1 VIRAII
7 GTGTLLDPNGQP
19 AANLVVNLQLR
30 TVKGDWNDIAQS
42 RTAQTGSFRL
52 STDGRELE
60 DLNVIPHLRLTG
72 GRGEVLAENPL
83 IEVDRTALIVDFGKT
98 VRGGQSNPFR
108 ERLEKSERES
118 KTLKAEKD
126 VLMQRFLDAKQT
138 TVALEKN
145 RNELVVQI
153 AQKDVQL
160 LDLKAQLENTTAPQ
174 PGPMSDVA
182 IQEVSRLKL
191 QVLSSEIAL
200 REYTAREDTLNTR
213 FDGLTLERNNLK
225 VELDELRGAEAAA
238 PPIGTLATTIANS
251 LRGME
256 ADGIEL
262 SDARITLKGY
272 LADGGKRFKP
282 FDAAE
287 LSRVDPN
294 AASEISFGV
303 RPKPSPSESGGQAMP
318 DVVGLTPASA
328 GRILRPLGRRVEV
341 IETPGKPIGAII
353 TQNPDAGGSLP
364 REAII
369 RLMVATGPKKES

>member
-1 VIRAII
+1 VIKAII
-7 GTGTLLDPNGQP
+7 GTGTLLDTNGKP

-42 RTAQTGSFRL
+42 RTVQTGSFKL
-52 STDGRELE
+52 SMDGRELE
-60 DLNVIPHLRLTG
+60 DLNVIPHLRLSG

-83 IEVDRTALIVDFGKT
+83 IEVERTTLIVDFGKI
-98 VRGGQSNPFR
+98 VRGSQSNPFR

-118 KTLKAEKD
+118 QTLKAEKD
-126 VLMQRFLDAKQT
+126 VLMQRFLDTKQT

-145 RNELVVQI
+145 RNELAAQV

-191 QVLSSEIAL
+191 QLLGSEIAL

-213 FDGLTLERNNLK
+213 FDGLTLERNNLR

-256 ADGIEL
+256 AEGIEL
-262 SDARITLKGY
+262 AEARITLKGY

-303 RPKPSPSESGGQAMP
+303 RPKPPASESGGQAMP

-341 IETPGKPIGAII
+341 IEIPGKPVGAII
-353 TQNPDAGGSLP
+353 TQNPAAGGSLP

-369 RLMVATGPKKES
+369 RLMVATGPKKDS

>member
-1 VIRAII
+1 MIRAII

-318 DVVGLTPASA
+318 DVVGLTPVSA

>member
-318 DVVGLTPASA
+318 DVVGLTPVSA

>member
-1 VIRAII
+1 MIRAII
-7 GTGTLLDPNGQP
+7 GTGTLLNPNGQP

>member
-7 GTGTLLDPNGQP
+7 GTGTLLNPNGQP

>member
-7 GTGTLLDPNGQP
+7 GTGTLLNPNGQP

-118 KTLKAEKD
+118 QTLKAEKD

-303 RPKPSPSESGGQAMP
+303 RPKPSPSESDGQAMP

>member
-1 VIRAII
+1 MIRAII